1 MADGGGDRRGWLF
14 AGEYQMVM
22 RGNVPSAAPAAGKGA
37 M

>member
-1 MADGGGDRRGWLF
+1 MAAVIGTIWLF

-22 RGNVPSAAPAAGKGA
+22 RGDVPSAAPATGEGA